1 MVTSN
6 ASPLPPEKKHLQCLF
21 GLFSKG
27 TGHRDVPGR
36 GHIPTLRRPR
46 DRKAARGRVG
56 ASVLFFFSFFFLP
69 FVSAHRPLR
78 RRSRR
83 FTFLGRAKSVSLTR
97 TRRIR
102 RRASRDCNASS
113 GECASSSFISSQP
126 TEPYPPASIPYFPTQ
141 IMKTSF

>member
-36 GHIPTLRRPR
+36 GHIPTRRRPR

-56 ASVLFFFSFFFLP
+56 ASVLFFFVFLCRSCLLIALCAAGRVDSP
-69 FVSAHRPLR
+69 FWGGQSL
-78 RRSRR
+78 
-83 FTFLGRAKSVSLTR
+83 SV
-97 TRRIR
+97 
-102 RRASRDCNASS
+102 
-113 GECASSSFISSQP
+113 
-126 TEPYPPASIPYFPTQ
+126 
-141 IMKTSF
+141 